1 LDKNKGQ
8 EDVMKRNNWVY
19 KFGFTLIELLVVIA
33 IIGILAGLLLPS
45 LAMVRER
52 GRRTT
57 CLNNLKQ
64 LGLSRA
70 IYAGDNDERT
80 PPTVTA
86 MEKYIGG
93 DKQVKLF
100 MCPSKIRSLT
110 TSVPTTLA
118 LLKTSGFTVTGYIS
132 YDVYAGST
140 TNASV
145 IPVMADQAA
154 NHDSEGINILFGDG
168 HVGWWNDTFAN
179 YCSSNGLGTINHI
192 NATFYQ

>member
-1 LDKNKGQ
+1 
-8 EDVMKRNNWVY
+8 MKRKNWVF

-70 IYAGDNDERT
+70 IYAGDNDERE
-80 PPTVTA
+80 PPTISA

-100 MCPSKIRSLT
+100 MCPSKIRSVT
-110 TSVPTTLA
+110 TAMPTTLA
-118 LLKTSGFTVTGYIS
+118 ALKTSGYTATGFIS
-132 YDVYAGST
+132 YDVYQGST

-145 IPVMADQAA
+145 FPVMSDQAN
-154 NHDSEGINILFGDG
+154 NHEAEGINILFGDG
-168 HVGWWNDTFAN
+168 HVSWFNDTFAN
-179 YCSSNGLGTINHI
+179 YCSSNGLGTISDI
-192 NATFYQ
+192 NSTFYQ